1 MPADRGDVA
10 RQNYRLIGA
19 LAARRGEIAPAE
31 LEQFVQQRGMPG
43 YAPTQGHIPSAVP
56 YLPWARDGMLAGTLR
71 SALFLGKGSLFLG
84 RMTNLADGAS
94 LLMEAQE
101 R

>member
-1 MPADRGDVA
+1 
-10 RQNYRLIGA
+10 
-19 LAARRGEIAPAE
+19 
-31 LEQFVQQRGMPG
+31 
-43 YAPTQGHIPSAVP
+43 VP